1 MDKLHKSQPAL
12 VQVMAWNLIVS
23 NYAAYSEFELQYLV
37 GMRIKQI
44 FNGFKRVIAIEKI
57 CD

>member
-1 MDKLHKSQPAL
+1 
-12 VQVMAWNLIVS
+12 MAWNLIVS